1 MKFNINR
8 KGIRRGLAMLAVAV
22 TVTSLGAC
30 SGGGAKG
37 GSSSEALNVWSG
49 VTGTLNENFNPFY
62 AAPLAGTLGIIYEPL
77 FWYNFAEESDPTPML
92 ATDYSWNEDGS
103 ELSITTRD
111 GVKWQDGEDFS
122 AKDVAYTFNLI
133 ADNASINSAG
143 LDLSAEA
150 TDDTHVTITFGAKDS
165 YTQEAQIIGNTPI
178 VPEHVWSKV
187 SDPGASINENPI
199 GTGPYQLDKF
209 TAQSYSFKAYDGYW
223 NKAPKVSEVR
233 FISLSDNDSAAS
245 AFLAGKV
252 DWMNAYIPNLD
263 SLIKGKSD
271 LKYVNNPSYA
281 TTIDACSNAD
291 LGCEGPQTDPAVR
304 QALYYAMNRSQL
316 IKLAGGGFAGQASPT
331 LLKPGRDDKWISD
344 DSLNLAPATSDI
356 DKANEILDTAGWVKS
371 DDGIRVKDGQ
381 RLSMTI
387 QTVTGWSDYISINET
402 FRQQVLEAGIEL
414 KPTQVAS
421 NENDSDLQKGEY
433 QLALDSFAFNASTD
447 PYFSYIRLATENTAK
462 VGETAVGR
470 NYARYSNSKVDD
482 AIKAAA
488 ATNDESVKKEQYAI
502 IQQEMFTDMPYIP
515 VYLNQ
520 LLSEYSTAKAT
531 GWVTDDDPYAIA
543 ASWKGWDVGIVLH
556 NLEPVSK

>member
-1 MKFNINR
+1 MWFKFSR
-8 KGIRRGLAMLAVAV
+8 KGIRRGVAAVLAAV
-22 TVTSLGAC
+22 TTVSLAAC
-30 SGGGAKG
+30 GGGAAK
-37 GSSSEALNVWSG
+37 SSPSETLNVWSG
-49 VTGTLNENFNPFY
+49 LTGTLNENFNPFY
-62 AAPLAGTLGIIYEPL
+62 AAPLAGTSGIIYEPL
-77 FWYNFAEESDPTPML
+77 FWYNFAKESDPTPML
-92 ATDYSWNEDGS
+92 ATDYSWNDDGS
-103 ELSITTRD
+103 VLSITTRE
-111 GVKWQDGEDFS
+111 GVKWQDGQDFS
-122 AKDVAYTFNLI
+122 AKDVAFTFNLI
-133 ADNASINSAG
+133 ANNASINSSG
-143 LDLSAEA
+143 LNVKAEA
-150 TDDTHVTITFGAKDS
+150 TDNTHVTITFGAKDS
-165 YTQEAQIIGNTPI
+165 YTQEAQILANTPI
-178 VPEHVWSKV
+178 VPEHIWSKID
-187 SDPGASINENPI
+187 DPGSSINDNPI

-209 TAQSYSFKAYDGYW
+209 TAQSYSFKAYEGYW
-223 NKAPKVSEVR
+223 NKAPKVTSVR

-281 TTIDACSNAD
+281 TTIDACSNVS

-331 LLKPGRDDKWISD
+331 LLKPGRDDKWITD
-344 DSLNLAPATSDI
+344 DSLKLAPEASDI
-356 DKANEILDTAGWVKS
+356 DKANEILDAAGWVKGS
-371 DDGIRVKDGQ
+371 DGIRVKDGQ

-402 FRQQVLEAGIEL
+402 LRQQVQEAGIEL

-421 NENDSDLQKGEY
+421 NENDNDLQKGEY
-433 QLALDSFAFNASTD
+433 QLVLDSFAFSVSTD

-470 NYARYSNSKVDD
+470 NYARYSNEKVDN
-482 AIKAAA
+482 ALKAAA
-488 ATNDESVKKEQYAI
+488 STNDESVKKEQYAI
-502 IQQEMFTDMPYIP
+502 IQQEMFSDMPYIP

-531 GWVTDDDPYAIA
+531 GWVTDEDPYAIA

-556 NLEPVSK
+556 NLEPVK